1 MATQFS
7 DPSRNVNASP
17 FTPAAAAPGREGV
30 SGAQVDTR
38 SRVWQ
43 QKAVDVDATRKLML
57 SALPEVERVF
67 GIICGT
73 PTTVIPKLRVV
84 MEVLRPGALI
94 LWQNDGP
101 IEGKHRV
108 NNLKLIGSEVMP
120 ALREFGNELGLT
132 SAFEVKPGS
141 RPLPSSGKPES
152 VGSVEPLQAWRRQS
166 GQ

>member
-1 MATQFS
+1 MKRLRGAERSGRRRPWTS
-7 DPSRNVNASP
+7 
-17 FTPAAAAPGREGV
+17 TPRAE
-30 SGAQVDTR
+30 
-38 SRVWQ
+38 
-43 QKAVDVDATRKLML
+43 LML

-108 NNLKLIGSEVMP
+108 NNLKLIASE
-120 ALREFGNELGLT
+120 
-132 SAFEVKPGS
+132 
-141 RPLPSSGKPES
+141 
-152 VGSVEPLQAWRRQS
+152 
-166 GQ
+166 